1 MLKNVAAA
9 VLATVVTFSGA
20 QAAETKM
27 EVPEITAKGAVLM
40 EANSM
45 RVIYGLNE
53 HERLP
58 NASTTKIMSAMLALE
73 YPNLDEPFTVDS
85 SAIHVEGSSMGLT
98 EGDTVT
104 MRALVYGML
113 LPSGNDAANAAA
125 VKIDGDMPTFVKR
138 MNERAKQLGL
148 KDTHYVTP
156 SGLDAKEHYSSAY
169 DLARLTSYAFKDPE
183 FMNICKRSTAKVSFG
198 NPPYERWLTNHNKLL
213 KQYQGCIGVKT
224 GFTDT
229 AHRCLVSA
237 AERDGVRLICVTLND
252 GNDWRDHATLYDYGF
267 ANYKSVKL
275 NTDVAGITVDVVGGQ
290 KSALHITAPEDAAAS
305 LTEDDLKNL
314 TRTVKTPPFIYAP
327 VKKGDKVGY
336 IEFTASGIAVQTVPL
351 YAAEDVAYKDV
362 PTLWE
367 MITGWLH

>member
-20 QAAETKM
+20 KAASTTVK
-27 EVPEITAKGAVLM
+27 VPEITAKAAVLV

-85 SAIHVEGSSMGLT
+85 NAIQVEGSCMGLV
-98 EGDTVT
+98 EGDTAT
-104 MRALVYGML
+104 MRALAYGML

-138 MNERAKQLGL
+138 MNTRAEKLGL
-148 KDTHYVTP
+148 KNTHYVTP

-169 DLARLTSYAFKDPE
+169 DLALLTTYAFKNPE
-183 FMNICKRSTAKVSFG
+183 FMNICKRSAAKVSFG
-198 NPPYERWLTNHNKLL
+198 NPPFERWLTNHNKLL
-213 KQYQGCIGVKT
+213 KEYQGCIGVKT

-252 GNDWRDHATLYDYGF
+252 NNDWRDHAVLYDYGF

-275 NTDVAGITVDVVGGQ
+275 NTDVAGITVDVAGGQ
-290 KSALHITAPEDAAAS
+290 KSALHLMAPENAAAS
-305 LTEDDLKNL
+305 LTEDDLKSL
-314 TRTVKTPPFIYAP
+314 TRKVKTPPFVYAP
-327 VKKGDKVGY
+327 VKKGDRVGC
-336 IEFTASGIAVQTVPL
+336 IEFTANGIVVQTVPL
-351 YAAEDVAYKDV
+351 YADEDVAYKDV

-367 MITGWLH
+367 MISGWLH